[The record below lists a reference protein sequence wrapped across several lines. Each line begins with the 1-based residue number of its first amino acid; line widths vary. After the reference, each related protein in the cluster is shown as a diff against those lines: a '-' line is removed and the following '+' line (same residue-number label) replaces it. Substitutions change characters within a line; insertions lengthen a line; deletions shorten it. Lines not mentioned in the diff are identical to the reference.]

1 MSDMTTP
8 PPEGPPP
15 PPPQST
21 PPSPPQEPAKGG
33 RASISH
39 SAAKSPKPRHRDGL
53 TLDELQPMK
62 VYTHS
67 PILYWWPVW
76 VLGFLFYVLQVTDI
90 AGPGTP
96 ERMLGLIF
104 VFTLVFVIFST
115 TVRLRGANSVIFGL
129 ILLIGFILLTF
140 ANLSGPIARFLG
152 QLDVRMSNMFYLVTG
167 LAIFLQWALMVFGFD
182 KVRYWEVVPGQLH
195 ERVFWGSGDRAESGA
210 NARCRYRSDDF
221 LRHRILGL
229 VVTGD
234 IEVTLGDGEVWHM
247 HNVLFAKQRTR
258 RMNELIVTRPV
269 D

>member
-1 MSDMTTP
+1 MSDTSQP
-8 PPEGPPP
+8 SPPP
-15 PPPQST
+15 PPP
-21 PPSPPQEPAKGG
+21 PESPAPKA
-33 RASISH
+33 RTSISH
-39 SAAKSPKPRHRDGL
+39 SPAKEPKLRKGEMLNRDAL
-53 TLDELQPMK
+53 SAMK

-67 PILYWWPVW
+67 PILYWWPIW
-76 VLGFLFYVLQVTDI
+76 LLGFVAYFLQVTDI

-104 VFTLVFVIFST
+104 VFTLIFVIFST

-129 ILLIGFILLTF
+129 ILLIGVILLTF

-152 QLDVRMSNMFYLVTG
+152 QLDITMSNMFYLATG
-167 LAIFLQWALMVFGFD
+167 VGVFLLWSVMIFGFD

-247 HNVLFAKQRTR
+247 HNVLFAKSRAR
-258 RMNELIVTRPV
+258 KINALIVTRPV

>member
-1 MSDMTTP
+1 MSDT
-8 PPEGPPP
+8 
-15 PPPQST
+15 T
-21 PPSPPQEPAKGG
+21 PPSPPPPDKPPEQPSA
-33 RASISH
+33 AVSH
-39 SAAKSPKPRHRDGL
+39 SAAKTPQPSKGEL
-53 TLDELQPMK
+53 LDRNLLQPMK

-67 PILYWWPVW
+67 PILYWWPIW
-76 VLGFLFYVLQVTDI
+76 LLGFVFYFLQATGIVGELTNQKV
-90 AGPGTP
+90 
-96 ERMLGLIF
+96 LGLIF
-104 VFTLVFVIFST
+104 VFTLAFVIFST

-129 ILLIGFILLTF
+129 ILVIGFILLTF
-140 ANLSGPIARFLG
+140 ANLSGPIADFLA
-152 QLDVRMSNMFYLVTG
+152 QLDIRMSNMFYLVTAV
-167 LAIFLQWALMVFGFD
+167 LIFVQWALMIFGFD
-182 KVRYWEVVPGQLH
+182 KVRYWEIVPGQLH

>member
-1 MSDMTTP
+1 MSDTTP
-8 PPEGPPP
+8 PQSPEEPPAPPP
-15 PPPQST
+15 E
-21 PPSPPQEPAKGG
+21 PSGPKAAVSQ
-33 RASISH
+33 
-39 SAAKSPKPRHRDGL
+39 SAAKSPKPKKRDGL
-53 TLDELQPMK
+53 DLDQLQPMK

-67 PILYWWPVW
+67 PILYWWPIW
-76 VLGFLFYVLQVTDI
+76 ALGFLFFFFQWTDI
-90 AGPGTP
+90 AGTP
-96 ERMLGLIF
+96 TGERMLGLIF

-152 QLDVRMSNMFYLVTG
+152 QLDIRMSNTFYLFTG
-167 LAIFLQWALMVFGFD
+167 TSIFVMWALMIFGFD

-210 NARCRYRSDDF
+210 SARCRYRSDDF

-247 HNVLFAKQRTR
+247 HNVIFAKRRTR